1 MKINFN
7 LCEVQNG
14 IKPSEQ
20 KETPI
25 NVVLRWNS
33 QRLVRPTGKA
43 IHPHKWNFDKQRAN
57 KELDTFSTFNT
68 NLQATKSEIL
78 TAFETFQIEKNHEPN
93 LQEFKAYLI
102 EKVDNL
108 KKPRLEEESTTLVE
122 LTTIK

>member
-7 LCEVQNG
+7 LREVQNG

-43 IHPHKWNFDKQRAN
+43 IHPHKWNFDKQRAWRS
-57 KELDTFSTFNT
+57 LYDPHTW
-68 NLQATKSEIL
+68 QG
-78 TAFETFQIEKNHEPN
+78 IEVGRFRH
-93 LQEFKAYLI
+93 
-102 EKVDNL
+102 
-108 KKPRLEEESTTLVE
+108 
-122 LTTIK
+122 